1 MTPGR
6 TARGAGRATARDAAP
21 AVRPIEHVQGASVVI
36 GGRRLVSFGGC
47 DYLGLAKHD
56 DVVAAAHAGLDF
68 FGASASAS
76 RTTIGTM
83 EPHVVL
89 ERTLA
94 DYFGTRAAIH
104 FAAGWLAPQAAARA
118 LAPECDAVLLD
129 GGVHPALDD
138 AATLT
143 GLPVRRFRHLDA
155 ADARRL
161 AGKDRILVLTDG
173 TPRPLRALAALVE
186 RNRGHLVVDDAH
198 GVGVLG
204 PLGRGALELTGVS
217 GRRVHL
223 TGSLSK
229 AFGSAGGFVVGSPA
243 FIDKVRARAAVVAGA
258 TPLSPAAATAA
269 ECALQLAAGVEL
281 RVLLWRNVARLR
293 RHLKGLGI
301 RLPRERTPWFALGAA
316 LPPSAVATWSR
327 ALDARG
333 FLVPSVT
340 YYGDP
345 PGTYLKVTVTAL
357 HTAAEIDALAA
368 ALSESMPAA

>member
-1 MTPGR
+1 MTRRAGGR
-6 TARGAGRATARDAAP
+6 RSD
-21 AVRPIEHVQGASVVI
+21 AVRPAALPPIAHVEGTRVVVA
-36 GGRRLVSFGGC
+36 GRRLVSFGGC

-94 DYFGTRAAIH
+94 DFFGTGAAIH
-104 FAAGWLAPQAAARA
+104 FAAGWLAPQAAAQA

-143 GLPVRRFRHLDA
+143 GLPVRRYRHLDA

-161 AGKDRILVLTDG
+161 AGKDRVLVLTDG
-173 TPRPLRALAALVE
+173 APRPLRALAALVA

-223 TGSLSK
+223 AGSLSK
-229 AFGSAGGFVVGSPA
+229 AFGSAGGFVVGGPA
-243 FIDKVRARAAVVAGA
+243 FIAKIRERAAVVAGA
-258 TPLSPAAATAA
+258 TPLSPAAAAAA

-281 RVLLWRNVARLR
+281 RAQLWRNVARMR
-293 RHLKGLGI
+293 RHLARLGV
-301 RLPRERTPWFALGAA
+301 RLPRLRAPWFALGTD
-316 LPPSAVATWSR
+316 LPSARVERWSR
-327 ALDARG
+327 ALAARG
-333 FLVPSVT
+333 FLVPCVR

-345 PGTYLKVTVTAL
+345 PGTYLKLTVTAA
-357 HTAAEIDALAA
+357 HTAAEIDAVAA
-368 ALSESMPAA
+368 ALGAAMPRA